1 MNQSGN
7 GTRCDLA
14 TRVSAKS
21 VCDKRKTVTA
31 DDGIL
36 VVLPHQPSL
45 CPTGRSQRG
54 HQLLLALVVRGR
66 QELMHVVRREKA
78 ADKSKGSLAVFRVAL
93 ESQGP
98 GIELLAGGLAQE
110 GTDVGQRHT
119 RLAQRI
125 DDPRIG
131 HLTLRVV
138 PVP

>member
-1 MNQSGN
+1 MVISSSSHWSYVVARNSC
-7 GTRCDLA
+7 TSLA
-14 TRVSAKS
+14 AK
-21 VCDKRKTVTA
+21 
-31 DDGIL
+31 
-36 VVLPHQPSL
+36 
-45 CPTGRSQRG
+45 
-54 HQLLLALVVRGR
+54 
-66 QELMHVVRREKA
+66 KA